1 MLETP
6 IVMAKLDIMNEL
18 HLRILLMFVLSFL
31 SPDISAA
38 GILVLT
44 LTDDADYD
52 RTHNAIDCCL
62 HYLMTFDQLT
72 NRS

>member
-1 MLETP
+1 MYVLESP

-38 GILVLT
+38 GILVPT
-44 LTDDADYD
+44 LTDDADY
-52 RTHNAIDCCL
+52 
-62 HYLMTFDQLT
+62 
-72 NRS
+72 S